1 MSKQVADA
9 LREARKLIDEPGK
22 WCQGRLR
29 DGNGRHCALAATH
42 DVPGVTGPMTIR
54 MHNALTRALPVEW
67 RVLPYFNDNPATT
80 WEDIMALYDRAIA
93 AEDATP

>member
-9 LREARKLIDEPGK
+9 LREARKLIDEPEK
-22 WCQGRLR
+22 WCKEQLR
-29 DGNGRHCALAATH
+29 DGNGRHCALAATY
-42 DVPGVTGPMTIR
+42 DVPGVTVRTMAM

-67 RVLPYFNDNPATT
+67 RVLPYFNDDYATT

-93 AEDATP
+93 AEDATL